1 MNENNNNGQNKRKRL
16 HIHPS
21 PFQLVVHLSRLLDN
35 MMNHSWCSLG
45 ALHGALHGTLPSG
58 GHSKNRG
65 KWTGKKKKITWSA
78 FTFKGRIRSRILTL
92 GLDFKIWILKNI
104 STIILSG
111 YVMTRISILPTWP
124 VQPLITHLCNAEHDQ
139 LCDQFS
145 RMTCQLISTLMLHHR
160 IELGFLAAKT
170 ISVK

>member
-1 MNENNNNGQNKRKRL
+1 MDKTKENVSTSTPLHFSWWFISAGCLITWWTTAGVPWEPSMARFMEHSPLVDTQKTGVSGQE
-16 HIHPS
+16 
-21 PFQLVVHLSRLLDN
+21 
-35 MMNHSWCSLG
+35 
-45 ALHGALHGTLPSG
+45 
-58 GHSKNRG
+58 
-65 KWTGKKKKITWSA
+65 KKKKITWSA